1 MDSVAIQWQYQP
13 ERIDCYILE
22 TNHHLFNKETM
33 ELPGSL
39 DKVQS
44 FKLYLDWNSIH
55 KIFHFFH
62 SDSHFFSHKSQT
74 YYPTKTQKKSD
85 HFFQFQL
92 QSKFPNIF
100 ASFKTLNKWVL

>member
-13 ERIDCYILE
+13 ERIDCYTLE

-44 FKLYLDWNSIH
+44 LSFIWIGTQSIKFSTFFTVIHTFSLTKVKHITPQKL
-55 KIFHFFH
+55 
-62 SDSHFFSHKSQT
+62 
-74 YYPTKTQKKSD
+74 KK
-85 HFFQFQL
+85 
-92 QSKFPNIF
+92 K
-100 ASFKTLNKWVL
+100 